1 MLKFM
6 DYKYFCHMSAGG
18 GGGGGRVMREL
29 MSSTGHQ
36 SNDCFLENFVP

>member
-18 GGGGGRVMREL
+18 GGRGQGDERVDE
-29 MSSTGHQ
+29 
-36 SNDCFLENFVP
+36 